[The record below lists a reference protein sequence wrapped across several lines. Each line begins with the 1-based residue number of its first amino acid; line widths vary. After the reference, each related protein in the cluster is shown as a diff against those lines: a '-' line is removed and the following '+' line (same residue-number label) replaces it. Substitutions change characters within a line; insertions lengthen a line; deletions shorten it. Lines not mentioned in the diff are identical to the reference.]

1 MENNLNIVKSEFK
14 ELPNNIEAEQSVIGS
29 ILVTNEIFDEISTI
43 ISSINFYDP
52 MHQKIY
58 NAIESLIYKGM
69 LANPI
74 TLKNYFEDE
83 KDDLDVPEYLVKI
96 TKFSTSI
103 RQAIEYSK
111 IIYDMFV
118 RRELIKI
125 SEQTIDNAKITD
137 LDSSGQNIIENS
149 ERLLFDLAEKGSFN
163 SSLIKFD
170 DAMKQTIEMASA
182 AYKNEGGI
190 VGVPT
195 GLRDLDDK
203 LGGLHQSDLIII
215 AGRPSMGK
223 TSLATNIAFNA
234 AKHIQDNQ
242 KKSSV
247 AFFSLEMS
255 SEQLSTRILSEQA
268 RIGSNDIRRG
278 RISDEQFDQFLE
290 TSKNIAELPLFIDE
304 TPAISIAAM
313 SNRARRIKRLHGL
326 DMIVVD
332 YIQLMRG
339 TTYNKDGRVQE
350 ISQITQGLKAIAKE
364 LGVPV
369 VALSQLSRQVEQ
381 RDDHKPQLADLR
393 ESGSIEQD
401 ADVVMFVYREGYY
414 LQRKEPREATVEHAE
429 WQAKMNEVA
438 HLAEIIIGKQ
448 RHGPIGKVT
457 LEFEKD
463 LQNLKILKL
472 IKFKYKTLMLTSL
485 YENTILKNP
494 KFIILILF
502 ITLISFGYY
511 SKDFRLD
518 ASSETLLIEDDPD
531 LEYLREI
538 TNRYGSKEF
547 LVLTYTPNEGM
558 ISNTSINNL
567 LSLKY
572 KIQSLD
578 WVHSVITL
586 LDIPLLNNTDA
597 PLQERL
603 KGFKTLKDEDVD
615 KNRGFK
621 EILESPVF
629 RNFVIS
635 ESGKT
640 SGIIVNIKQNPILE
654 DIENRSKKEIDEHRD
669 KIKKQ
674 NHKNILEIRDVI
686 KSYDDVGKIYLGGI
700 PMIADDM
707 MTFIKSDIIVFGLGV
722 LLFIIAT
729 LWFVFKK

>member
-1 MENNLNIVKSEFK
+1 MENNLSIVKDKFK
-14 ELPNNIEAEQSVIGS
+14 EHPNNIEAEQSVIGS

-83 KDDLDVPEYLVKI
+83 KDDLDIPEYLVKI

-125 SEQTIDNAKITD
+125 SEQTIDSAKIND
-137 LDSSGQNIIENS
+137 LDTNGQNIIENS

-163 SSLIKFD
+163 SSLVKFD

-234 AKHIQDNQ
+234 AKYIQDSA
-242 KKSSV
+242 KKSSI

-268 RIGSNDIRRG
+268 RISSNDIRRG

-326 DMIVVD
+326 DMVVVD

-369 VALSQLSRQVEQ
+369 LALSQLSRQVEQ
-381 RDDHKPQLADLR
+381 RDDHKPMLSDLR

-414 LQRKEPREATVEHAE
+414 LSRKEPREATVEHAE

-438 HLAEIIIGKQ
+438 HIAEIIIGKQ

-457 LEFEKD
+457 LEFEERFT
-463 LQNLKILKL
+463 
-472 IKFKYKTLMLTSL
+472 KFK
-485 YENTILKNP
+485 
-494 KFIILILF
+494 
-502 ITLISFGYY
+502 
-511 SKDFRLD
+511 D
-518 ASSETLLIEDDPD
+518 
-531 LEYLREI
+531 
-538 TNRYGSKEF
+538 TN
-547 LVLTYTPNEGM
+547 
-558 ISNTSINNL
+558 
-567 LSLKY
+567 
-572 KIQSLD
+572 
-578 WVHSVITL
+578 
-586 LDIPLLNNTDA
+586 
-597 PLQERL
+597 
-603 KGFKTLKDEDVD
+603 
-615 KNRGFK
+615 
-621 EILESPVF
+621 
-629 RNFVIS
+629 
-635 ESGKT
+635 
-640 SGIIVNIKQNPILE
+640 
-654 DIENRSKKEIDEHRD
+654 
-669 KIKKQ
+669 
-674 NHKNILEIRDVI
+674 
-686 KSYDDVGKIYLGGI
+686 
-700 PMIADDM
+700 
-707 MTFIKSDIIVFGLGV
+707 
-722 LLFIIAT
+722 
-729 LWFVFKK
+729 

>member
-1 MENNLNIVKSEFK
+1 MENNLSIVKDKFK

-43 ISSINFYDP
+43 ISNINFYDP

-58 NAIESLIYKGM
+58 NAIESLVYKGM

-83 KDDLDVPEYLVKI
+83 KDDLDIPEYLVKI
-96 TKFSTSI
+96 TKFSTSV

-125 SEQTIDNAKITD
+125 SEQTIDSAKVND
-137 LDSSGQNIIENS
+137 LDTNGQNIIENS

-163 SSLIKFD
+163 SSLVKFD

-234 AKHIQDNQ
+234 AKHIQDNG
-242 KKSSV
+242 KKSSI

-326 DMIVVD
+326 DMVIVD

-369 VALSQLSRQVEQ
+369 LALSQLSRQVEQ
-381 RDDHKPQLADLR
+381 RDNHQPQLADLR

-414 LQRKEPREATVEHAE
+414 LSRTEPREATVEHAE

-448 RHGPIGKVT
+448 RHGPIGNVT
-457 LEFEKD
+457 LEFEERFT
-463 LQNLKILKL
+463 
-472 IKFKYKTLMLTSL
+472 KFKDTQ
-485 YENTILKNP
+485 
-494 KFIILILF
+494 
-502 ITLISFGYY
+502 
-511 SKDFRLD
+511 
-518 ASSETLLIEDDPD
+518 
-531 LEYLREI
+531 
-538 TNRYGSKEF
+538 
-547 LVLTYTPNEGM
+547 
-558 ISNTSINNL
+558 
-567 LSLKY
+567 LS
-572 KIQSLD
+572 
-578 WVHSVITL
+578 
-586 LDIPLLNNTDA
+586 
-597 PLQERL
+597 
-603 KGFKTLKDEDVD
+603 
-615 KNRGFK
+615 
-621 EILESPVF
+621 
-629 RNFVIS
+629 
-635 ESGKT
+635 
-640 SGIIVNIKQNPILE
+640 
-654 DIENRSKKEIDEHRD
+654 
-669 KIKKQ
+669 
-674 NHKNILEIRDVI
+674 
-686 KSYDDVGKIYLGGI
+686 
-700 PMIADDM
+700 
-707 MTFIKSDIIVFGLGV
+707 
-722 LLFIIAT
+722 
-729 LWFVFKK
+729 